1 MVNRLFADTFPM
13 PPLTTYEGA
22 ALTYQ
27 PLPLS
32 SSNPWLNHI
41 PLRTEWFS
49 NRADIQKF
57 YLTVMQTSRDQG
69 LDFYFKYQKAELGKS
84 DIDAVYELLSA
95 VLSLG
100 VRRESLPVGELMRQL

>member
-1 MVNRLFADTFPM
+1 
-13 PPLTTYEGA
+13 
-22 ALTYQ
+22 
-27 PLPLS
+27 
-32 SSNPWLNHI
+32 
-41 PLRTEWFS
+41 
-49 NRADIQKF
+49 
-57 YLTVMQTSRDQG
+57 MQTSCEQG